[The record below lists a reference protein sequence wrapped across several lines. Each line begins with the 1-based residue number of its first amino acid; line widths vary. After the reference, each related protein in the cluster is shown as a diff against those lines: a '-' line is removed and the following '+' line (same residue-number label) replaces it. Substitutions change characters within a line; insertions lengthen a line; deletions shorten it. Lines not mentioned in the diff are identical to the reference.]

1 MISPRTTLYRFTI
14 VVITSLVLSACVH
27 VRAPQIK
34 ALSNMISPPELEENP
49 FLWRLTLG
57 EYVQSIMYI
66 RTERGQ
72 GFANEHND
80 ILIFDDQIIRRIAQI
95 NNIKKDIR
103 FIDEVPNDNMVIE
116 RKVLVN
122 SQLYMTLECEPWRD
136 DNAQQS
142 SQSCYH
148 QEKVY
153 RNVLLYKNNKLF
165 QISMTLPYLDTRL
178 TLQKI

>member
-1 MISPRTTLYRFTI
+1 MKNHLYRLSS
-14 VVITSLVLSACVH
+14 VVIATIILSACVNI
-27 VRAPQIK
+27 RTPQITAITQLITPQK
-34 ALSNMISPPELEENP
+34 VEVNP
-49 FLWRLTLG
+49 FLWRLTFG

-72 GFANEHND
+72 GFANEYND
-80 ILIFDDQIIRRIAQI
+80 ILTFDDRIIRRIAQI
-95 NNIKKDIR
+95 NDIKKDIR
-103 FIDEVPNDNMVIE
+103 FIDEPLNDKMTIE

-122 SQLYMTLECEPWRD
+122 SQLYITLECEPWRD

-153 RNVLLYKNNKLF
+153 RNILLYNDNQLI
-165 QISMTLPYLDTRL
+165 QISMTLPYLDTLL